1 MRSLAT
7 KALLTVLSVFSLV
20 LGAAGPVRAQ
30 RAGAATPLAVSVE
43 SADSRVRP
51 RAVRTAVARVLDVPI
66 VSLLDVDADRS
77 RGILVIVVAR
87 GGHIAQLYF
96 QMPSG
101 RRQLSRVTAP
111 EGESGAS
118 WIAVAVAEFFRSPP
132 PPAGWATASEVLD
145 PFVPRVRS
153 GAGRVV
159 TEVLD
164 PWAISAR
171 ERPSPIRGFESGDAL
186 GSPRPR

>member
-7 KALLTVLSVFSLV
+7 KALLTALSALSIV

-30 RAGAATPLAVSVE
+30 RAAASTALAVSVE
-43 SADSRVRP
+43 SADPRVRP
-51 RAVRTAVARVLDVPI
+51 ANVRAAVARVLDVPI
-66 VSLLDVDADRS
+66 VSLLDADVDRS
-77 RGILVIVVAR
+77 RGMLVIAVAR
-87 GGHIAQLYF
+87 GGQTAQLHF

-118 WIAVAVAEFFRSPP
+118 WIAVAVAEFFRAPP

-145 PFVPRVRS
+145 PFVPQVRS
-153 GAGRVV
+153 GAGSVAS
-159 TEVLD
+159 EVLD

-171 ERPSPIRGFESGDAL
+171 ARPGPIRRFESGEAL
-186 GSPRPR
+186 SSPRPR